1 VADARKPRVLL
12 ADDERA
18 ITDELVPLLE
28 RSGFQVAVAHDGRQ
42 ALELLASY
50 RPDLVVLD
58 VVMPAMDGREVC
70 RQLRAGGNWTPI
82 IMLTRVGSPGER
94 AMSLNE
100 GADDYL
106 NKPFDPFELVAR
118 IRAVLRRGRAGGQ
131 SLAGAARL
139 VCGPLT
145 VDRPSRRALLE
156 GRDSGVLACR
166 DRARATARH
175 PHGNCY
181 QEHHDRTRGD
191 VGAPSYPQ
199 GGAGHDVQEEQALQ
213 GDHPIEPRGLRGQ
226 ALEDGR

>member
-1 VADARKPRVLL
+1 MADARKPRVLL

-156 GRDSGVLACR
+156 GRDSGVLA
-166 DRARATARH
+166 
-175 PHGNCY
+175 
-181 QEHHDRTRGD
+181 
-191 VGAPSYPQ
+191 
-199 GGAGHDVQEEQALQ
+199 
-213 GDHPIEPRGLRGQ
+213 
-226 ALEDGR
+226 

>member
-118 IRAVLRRGRAGGQ
+118 IRAVLRL
-131 SLAGAARL
+131 SLI
-139 VCGPLT
+139 
-145 VDRPSRRALLE
+145 
-156 GRDSGVLACR
+156 
-166 DRARATARH
+166 H
-175 PHGNCY
+175 
-181 QEHHDRTRGD
+181 
-191 VGAPSYPQ
+191 
-199 GGAGHDVQEEQALQ
+199 
-213 GDHPIEPRGLRGQ
+213 I
-226 ALEDGR
+226 